1 MKLNIGCGGRPL
13 SGYINIDQD
22 SIAELQRRYPDR
34 KFDAGVIVEDLNI
47 FDLPYAAESIEEVN
61 ADAVLEHLSFK
72 DEPRF
77 LYEVFRVLKSGG
89 TFNLTVPDFEAT
101 CRAWLEACD
110 DWKGFFSDS
119 DEDIKAL
126 HWFGTHSYNY
136 ENRWGYIMATFFGP
150 QNGSGQFHRNAYS
163 EKKLLAMMK
172 FVGFV
177 DISVERFRWQDDRDF
192 MLRTVC
198 HKQ

>member
-34 KFDAGVIVEDLNI
+34 KFDSGVIVEDLDI
-47 FDLPYAAESIEEVN
+47 FDLPYAADSIEEVN

-77 LYEVFRVLKSGG
+77 LYEVFRILKSGG

-101 CRAWLEACD
+101 CRAWLEASD
-110 DWKGFFSDS
+110 DWRASS
-119 DEDIKAL
+119 QTQIKTL
-126 HWFGTHSYNY
+126 KRCTGLVLTHTITKIGGVTLWLPFWTSKWFG
-136 ENRWGYIMATFFGP
+136 
-150 QNGSGQFHRNAYS
+150 
-163 EKKLLAMMK
+163 
-172 FVGFV
+172 
-177 DISVERFRWQDDRDF
+177 SVS
-192 MLRTVC
+192 
-198 HKQ
+198 